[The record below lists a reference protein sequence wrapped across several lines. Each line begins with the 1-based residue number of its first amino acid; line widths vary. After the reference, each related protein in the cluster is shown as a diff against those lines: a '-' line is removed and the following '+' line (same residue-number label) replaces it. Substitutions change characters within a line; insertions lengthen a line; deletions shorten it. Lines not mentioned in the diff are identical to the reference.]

1 MTAQS
6 QRSTLAGV
14 VLAVSSVVVSIAHAQ
29 TVPDL
34 VLTNG
39 KVITVDERFTI
50 AEAVAIRADRIVAV
64 GSNRDI
70 AALATPATRT
80 IDLEGRAAIPGL
92 IDNHMHLLRAGT
104 TWGREVRWD
113 SIESRSKALQMIRD
127 KAAGI
132 PDGEWVFNLGGW
144 TVDQFA
150 DDDQPF
156 TREEL
161 DAVAPRHPVLLQA
174 SYYRGYL
181 NSRALQLL
189 GIDGEQ
195 ALDASVL
202 RDSHGRPTGEIGEA
216 LIRRLAERLPAPTP
230 EQIEASTR
238 SMFADLNRA
247 GLTAFGSAGCDPN
260 LLATY
265 RTWAARGQL
274 DVRVFCI
281 TGSGASTPEQVAD
294 VRLFGGD
301 DYVDHVAFG
310 ESVYGPVHDP
320 MFLADSDYD
329 SAQLAEWRRI
339 ATEIAKAGLPLHVHA
354 NLRDTLTGFLDQ
366 IEAID
371 KQYPIRNLRWTFA
384 HANQLEPSHLERMQ
398 ALGMYVA
405 VHPWAVINGGINR
418 SIFGDAAYDMA
429 PLATIQRSGI
439 TWGLGSDGSRANQV
453 LPFATLAWAVTGR
466 MVGGDKVLRQ
476 TISREDALIAHTRKN
491 AYLIFRED
499 RLGSIQEGKLADLV
513 VLDRDYLTVPEDE
526 IKDITAVLTIVGG
539 RIVFSAL

>member
-1 MTAQS
+1 M
-6 QRSTLAGV
+6 
-14 VLAVSSVVVSIAHAQ
+14 
-29 TVPDL
+29 
-34 VLTNG
+34 
-39 KVITVDERFTI
+39 
-50 AEAVAIRADRIVAV
+50 
-64 GSNRDI
+64 
-70 AALATPATRT
+70 
-80 IDLEGRAAIPGL
+80 
-92 IDNHMHLLRAGT
+92 
-104 TWGREVRWD
+104 
-113 SIESRSKALQMIRD
+113 
-127 KAAGI
+127 
-132 PDGEWVFNLGGW
+132 
-144 TVDQFA
+144 
-150 DDDQPF
+150 
-156 TREEL
+156 
-161 DAVAPRHPVLLQA
+161 
-174 SYYRGYL
+174 
-181 NSRALQLL
+181 QLL

-216 LIRRLAERLPAPTP
+216 LIRRLAERLPAPTA
-230 EQIEASTR
+230 EEIESSTR

-265 RTWAARGQL
+265 RSWAARDQL

-294 VRLFGGD
+294 VKLFGGD

-320 MFLADSDYD
+320 MFLADSDYGA
-329 SAQLAEWRRI
+329 AQLAEWRRI

-384 HANQLEPSHLERMQ
+384 HANQIEPSHLERMQ

-418 SIFGDAAYDMA
+418 SLFGEGMYDMP
-429 PLATIQRSGI
+429 PLATIQQSGI

-499 RLGSIQEGKLADLV
+499 RLGSIQAGKLADLV